1 MYFQIGQLFNIMD
14 FFYNLID
21 EITFRQLK
29 ESNYIHPEITDVI
42 VDHNRMF
49 EMVLDSVDLT
59 EKGYDTVI
67 DSVMYNFLLKYFK
80 HGIDLI
86 DKRIKET
93 GVKKRTI
100 VDAFQVFIIQC
111 LSK

>member
-1 MYFQIGQLFNIMD
+1 MMLD
-14 FFYNLID
+14 L
-21 EITFRQLK
+21 
-29 ESNYIHPEITDVI
+29 V
-42 VDHNRMF
+42 VDA
-49 EMVLDSVDLT
+49 VGVT